1 MSLRVVILASRDE
14 ALAHGSAEDALAV
27 QAVDTQLA
35 AIERALAE
43 LGHVPLRVEAEPDL
57 ARTAR
62 ALLAARPDLVFHCAE
77 SVGGD
82 ARGEVLVAS
91 MLTHLELPF
100 TGSAPGALSDAL
112 DKPRARAILE
122 AHGLGVP
129 RGFVLEDERAP
140 LPELAGV
147 RRWIVKPAH
156 EDASHGIE
164 LASVVSDESALRA
177 RVRHVRTT
185 YAQPALVE
193 EFVEGREFN
202 VALLGTA
209 MAARV
214 LPLSEIDYSRFP
226 PGQPR
231 LVTYRAKWVEDSAEY
246 LGSLPVPAELDEPL
260 AERIRQAALRAYR
273 LLGLAGYGR
282 VDLRLSDRGEPL
294 VLEVN
299 PNPDLSPGAGLAR
312 AAARA
317 GLNHVRLVETILAD
331 ALERAPARAASR

>member
-14 ALAHGSAEDALAV
+14 SLAHGAAEDALAV
-27 QAVDTQLA
+27 QALDTQLA
-35 AIERALAE
+35 ALERALVE
-43 LGHVPLRVEAEPDL
+43 LGHAPLRVEAEPDL
-57 ARTAR
+57 SRTAR
-62 ALLAARPDLVFHCAE
+62 ALLAARADLVFHCAE

-91 MLTHLELPF
+91 MLAHLDLAF

-112 DKPRARAILE
+112 DKPRARAIL
-122 AHGLGVP
+122 AAQGVAVP
-129 RGFVLEDERAP
+129 RGFAVEDERAA

-164 LASVVSDESALRA
+164 LASVVVDEAALRA

-202 VALLGTA
+202 VSVLGSGP
-209 MAARV
+209 AART
-214 LPLSEIDYSRFP
+214 LPLAEIDYSRFP
-226 PGQPR
+226 EGQPR
-231 LVTYRAKWVEDSAEY
+231 LVTYRAKWVEDCDEY
-246 LGSLPVPAELDEPL
+246 VGTTPVPAQLEPQL
-260 AERIRQAALRAYR
+260 AERIRHAALRAYR

-282 VDLRLSDRGEPL
+282 VDLRLSAGGEPL

-299 PNPDLSPGAGLAR
+299 PNPDLSPGAGLAS
-312 AAARA
+312 AAAR
-317 GLNHVRLVETILAD
+317 GGIPYVRLVETILAD
-331 ALERAPARAASR
+331 ALERAPARARSH